1 MQTIQVWGC
10 GNGKKLQISKKYIQN
25 RKACSEIWCYYYYLL
40 LLFEGRRV
48 GTGHDC
54 EKNVEHGSSASGW
67 TLSGAHTDRQIYF
80 LKQKVS
86 PPSETGWASEYS
98 PGRGLL
104 SSESSRGQDHH

>member
-1 MQTIQVWGC
+1 MIV
-10 GNGKKLQISKKYIQN
+10 K
-25 RKACSEIWCYYYYLL
+25 
-40 LLFEGRRV
+40 
-48 GTGHDC
+48 
-54 EKNVEHGSSASGW
+54 KNVEHGSSASGW